1 MGTSGHLLPMTPWHR
16 TPADRSFHKV
26 AIYVELA
33 QLSCAQMQIVNVL
46 KQRLIHNIP
55 SLLALTDLILNS
67 SVKIMKL

>member
-1 MGTSGHLLPMTPWHR
+1 MVTMWENSMLAWLWW
-16 TPADRSFHKV
+16 SFHKV

-33 QLSCAQMQIVNVL
+33 QLSCAQMQIVNIL

-67 SVKIMKL
+67 SVKIMKH